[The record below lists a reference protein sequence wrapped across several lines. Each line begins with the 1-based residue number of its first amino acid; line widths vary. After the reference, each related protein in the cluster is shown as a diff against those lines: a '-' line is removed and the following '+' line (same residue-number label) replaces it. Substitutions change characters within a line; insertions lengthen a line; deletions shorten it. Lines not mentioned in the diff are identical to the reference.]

1 MKRYLLIILFFSIH
15 CLAKGQDIELA
26 NEYFK
31 QGEYEKAKDIF
42 QKIAK
47 DKNNIRLI
55 HQNYIQCLFKL
66 KNFDEAEKYLKRQ
79 IKSNDLTGI
88 AYRSDYTSL
97 LEMTGKFEEA
107 QKEMETLIDLA
118 ARTEGTI
125 YELQDLLYRN
135 SKTELVIQLLKKG
148 REIAKDENK
157 FAILMAR
164 AYLYNGQK
172 EPMIEEMLKYGLIE
186 GNQDYVKATF
196 QDNLKTEAEI
206 DMLEKALYS
215 KVQKFPTEQYYTDI
229 LIWHLIQQK
238 EFSKAFIQTRA
249 LDRRLRQDGQ
259 RVFELAQTALVNKDF
274 KVAIQMY
281 DYVMKEYP
289 QGQYYT
295 YARRNA
301 LFCKEEVVKTAYPVS
316 VADIRSLIKDYQGL
330 FSDLGRNVKTMEA
343 LRNTAQLYAFYLNER
358 DTAITVLETAIMIA
372 GSDNAFRDKCKL
384 DLGDI
389 YVLKNEPWEAT
400 LLYSQVEK
408 SQKEDQ
414 LGQEAKLK
422 NAKLHYYNGEFDLS
436 KEVLDILKKAT
447 TREIANDAMQLS
459 LLIQDNIGLDT
470 SEVAMKEYAKVD
482 LLLFQNKNAEAMT
495 ALNQIF
501 EKYKSHSLAD
511 DILLLRANTNL
522 KINQPQKAL
531 EDLELLRKNYS
542 FDILADD
549 ALFLEAKIYEESF
562 QQKDKAMELYREI
575 LQKFP
580 GSIYGAEARK
590 RFRNLRGDT
599 IN

>member
-343 LRNTAQLYAFYLNER
+343 LRNTAQLFAFYLNER

-482 LLLFQNKNAEAMT
+482 LLLFQNKNAEAMI

>member
-1 MKRYLLIILFFSIH
+1 MKRYLLIILFFSINW
-15 CLAKGQDIELA
+15 LAKGQDIELA

-88 AYRSDYTSL
+88 VYRSDYTSL

-107 QKEMETLIDLA
+107 QKEMEILIDLA
-118 ARTEGTI
+118 ARSEATI

-157 FAILMAR
+157 YAILMAR

-172 EPMIEEMLKYGLIE
+172 EPMIEEMLKYGLVE

-196 QDNLKTEAEI
+196 QDNLKTEAEV

-215 KVQKFPTEQYYTDI
+215 RVQKFPTEQYYTDI

-238 EFSKAFIQTRA
+238 EFTKAFIQTRA
-249 LDRRLRQDGQ
+249 LDRRLKQDGQ
-259 RVFELAQTALVNKDF
+259 RVFELAQTALVNKDY
-274 KVAIQMY
+274 KSAIQMY
-281 DYVMKEYP
+281 EYVMKEYP
-289 QGQYYT
+289 QGQYYA

-301 LFCKEEVVKTAYPVS
+301 LFCKEEVVKTTYPVS
-316 VADIRSLIKDYQGL
+316 IADIRSLIKDYQGL

-408 SQKEDQ
+408 SQKEDF

-482 LLLFQNKNAEAMT
+482 LLLFQNRNAEAMA
-495 ALNQIF
+495 ALDQIF

-511 DILLLRANTNL
+511 DILWLRANTNL

-531 EDLELLRKNYS
+531 EDLELLRKNYN

-549 ALFLEAKIYEESF
+549 ALFLEAKIYEENF

-580 GSIYGAEARK
+580 GSIFGAEARK